1 MSEKCESN
9 DALVNALQNARD
21 GDGTAIGEV
30 LEGFRGYL
38 TLLARIQIGRRLQS
52 KVDPDDVVQET
63 FFDAHRQWSA
73 FRGESIEAVAAWLR
87 TILAGQLAQLIRRY
101 CVTEAR
107 NIRLEIS
114 IEQDLD
120 SSSARL
126 AQGLAGPG
134 SSPSESVGRREELTI
149 LANMLERL
157 PADYRTVILLRQI
170 DGLSFGEISSR
181 LGRSEDSIQKLWV
194 RGLQALRV
202 LMNQPLE

>member
-21 GDGTAIGEV
+21 GDGTAMGEV

-63 FFDAHRQWSA
+63 FCDAHRQWSA

-134 SSPSESVGRREELTI
+134 SSPSESVGRREDLTI

-181 LGRSEDSIQKLWV
+181 LGRSEDSVQKLWV
-194 RGLQALRV
+194 RGLRALRD
-202 LMNQPLE
+202 LMNQPQN